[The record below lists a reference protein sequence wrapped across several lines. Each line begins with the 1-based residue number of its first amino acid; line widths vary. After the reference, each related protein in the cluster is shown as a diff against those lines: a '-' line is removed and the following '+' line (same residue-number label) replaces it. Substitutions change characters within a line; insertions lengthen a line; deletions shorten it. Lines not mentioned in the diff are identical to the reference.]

1 MKSYYQKYFFTKYTH
16 KMDKE
21 FLKFENIE
29 IKKLKFYPC
38 KIPISIKD
46 VDIDKSTV
54 SDKFS

>member
-1 MKSYYQKYFFTKYTH
+1 
-16 KMDKE
+16 MDKE

-29 IKKLKFYPC
+29 IKKLKFYPY

-54 SDKFS
+54 SDKFSKLRDCNFVSIGGSG